1 MKTTPK
7 VNKLAQILQIYGAL
21 NAAAGAGIAVM
32 LWTSGELEFA
42 AAFAQFAETLVS
54 SFLVIAVGEIIQ
66 LLYLCVVLA
75 LLCCSSLCTR
85 AISKPLA
92 L

>member
-54 SFLVIAVGEIIQ
+54 SFLVIAVGVIIQ
-66 LLYLCVVLA
+66 LLYMIYLNSGIVDHNVEEL
-75 LLCCSSLCTR
+75 
-85 AISKPLA
+85 PEV
-92 L
+92 

>member
-66 LLYLCVVLA
+66 LLYMIYLNTATEDHNTEELPEV
-75 LLCCSSLCTR
+75 
-85 AISKPLA
+85 
-92 L
+92 